1 MASNPSV
8 LWYVT
13 RGAGLVSLLLL
24 TAVVVLGILLSTR
37 WASPTWPRFLS
48 QFMHRSLSLTA
59 VVFLLLH
66 ILTAVLDPFAHLGL
80 TDALIPFTSSYRTLW
95 LGLGVVASELIAA
108 LVITSLLRARLGFR
122 TWRVVHWLAYASW
135 PIAIVHGLGTGT
147 DARVGWALL
156 LDAGCV
162 GTVLLAVAMRLSGGP
177 LRWIGL
183 RALAGLVTAAG
194 TLGLAVWTVTGP
206 LQPGWA
212 RAAGT
217 PTGLLATQSGVAA
230 GPSLSPSRSPSGAV
244 AGPGSSPQAALP
256 AGLTIRVRGTTAQ
269 NNDGS
274 STVTLTDEGNQ
285 NVQIVLSVPAE
296 GGSALQLSLS
306 QGAASLCSTAA
317 SFDGRVVTA
326 ACGSTQLTLALRSS
340 DDGGIRGTMTTM
352 AGTP

>member
-24 TAVVVLGILLSTR
+24 TAVVVLGVLLSSR

-48 QFMHRSLSLTA
+48 QFLHRSLSLTA

-66 ILTAVLDPFAHLGL
+66 IL
-80 TDALIPFTSSYRTLW
+80 TSSYRTLW

-108 LVITSLLRARLGFR
+108 LVISSLLRARLGFR
-122 TWRVVHWLAYASW
+122 AWRVVHWLAYASW

-162 GTVLLAVAMRLSGGP
+162 GAVLVAVAMRLSGGP
-177 LRWIGL
+177 PRWLGL
-183 RALAGLVTAAG
+183 RALAGLITVASSLA
-194 TLGLAVWTVTGP
+194 LAVWAVTGP

-217 PTGLLATQSGVAA
+217 PTGLLATTGSAA
-230 GPSLSPSRSPSGAV
+230 SSTSPSPSAAPVGPTSGAQGAV
-244 AGPGSSPQAALP
+244 PT
-256 AGLTIRVRGTTAQ
+256 GLSVRVRGSAVQ
-269 NNDGS
+269 NADGS
-274 STVTLTDEGNQ
+274 STLTLTDEGTRNLQ
-285 NVQIVLSVPAE
+285 VVLGLPAA
-296 GGSALQLSLS
+296 GGSTLQLSMT
-306 QGAASLCSTAA
+306 QGGAALCSTAA
-317 SFDGRVVTA
+317 TFDGRVVTA
-326 ACGSTQLTLALRSS
+326 ICGPTQITLALRSS
-340 DDGGIRGTMTTM
+340 DDGGIRGTMTTV
-352 AGTP
+352 AATR